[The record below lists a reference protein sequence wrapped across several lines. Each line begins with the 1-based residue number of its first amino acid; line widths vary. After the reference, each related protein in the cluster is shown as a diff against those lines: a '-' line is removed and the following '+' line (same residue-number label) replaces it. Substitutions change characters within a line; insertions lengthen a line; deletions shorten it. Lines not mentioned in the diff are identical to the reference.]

1 MQSTEC
7 QPPFTG
13 TTLKYC
19 RCEQPCDD
27 NGSGREVGRGG
38 ISLPRVPDTPP
49 PGSCL
54 DINGAPRR
62 KVVKFLQPED
72 QERQGY
78 FQPKASS
85 ARYEPTRTH
94 QFPDEPSPQS
104 VPYDYHWRYQAV
116 VHVEPLAK
124 EASNEFPVHTGV
136 GAPLTE
142 AGYPFRSALQT
153 DEHIFSQPTA
163 DPYQCR
169 SLDGR
174 PSRRED
180 EQPQLGFLHHAEDRL
195 KSVCRFRLSEFQN
208 DWRARGV
215 SGLNMEYNNSCD
227 QKPQAESPRL
237 SHVETY
243 SPLSRS
249 VTAGDPGPLFGS
261 RDGCAYRPCYPGH
274 HANQAET
281 RVSTTTTGDESTAS
295 ALSSDSSGSLPPASD
310 AVQPEP
316 TAIQAPV
323 AQHRHIQVQ
332 PARLR
337 RADQDRRVE
346 MHAAEISRELALLQR
361 RQAALC
367 CKSAVPLSTYK
378 RPEAR
383 NRLSFN

>member
-1 MQSTEC
+1 MQPAEC

-19 RCEQPCDD
+19 RCEEACDD

-72 QERQGY
+72 QTLQGY
-78 FQPKASS
+78 FQPRASS
-85 ARYEPTRTH
+85 GRYETTHTH
-94 QFPDEPSPQS
+94 QFPDETSPQS
-104 VPYDYHWRYQAV
+104 EPYDYHWRYRAV

-124 EASNEFPVHTGV
+124 QTSNEFAVHTGV
-136 GAPLTE
+136 GAAPME
-142 AGYPFRSALQT
+142 ADYPFRSGSQT

-163 DPYQCR
+163 DTYQYR
-169 SLDGR
+169 SCEER
-174 PSRRED
+174 PLRRED

-195 KSVCRFRLSEFQN
+195 KSVSRFRLSEFQG
-208 DWRARGV
+208 DWRSRGV

-227 QKPQAESPRL
+227 QKPQAESTRL
-237 SHVETY
+237 SQDSY

-249 VTAGDPGPLFGS
+249 VTAEDPAPLFGS
-261 RDGCAYRPCYPGH
+261 RDGSAYRPCYAGH
-274 HANQAET
+274 HSNQADT
-281 RVSTTTTGDESTAS
+281 CASTTTTGDESTAS
-295 ALSSDSSGSLPPASD
+295 ALSSDSSGSLQAADTVQSEPA
-310 AVQPEP
+310 AV
-316 TAIQAPV
+316 QAPV
-323 AQHRHIQVQ
+323 GTHRRFQVQ

-361 RQAALC
+361 RQVTLS